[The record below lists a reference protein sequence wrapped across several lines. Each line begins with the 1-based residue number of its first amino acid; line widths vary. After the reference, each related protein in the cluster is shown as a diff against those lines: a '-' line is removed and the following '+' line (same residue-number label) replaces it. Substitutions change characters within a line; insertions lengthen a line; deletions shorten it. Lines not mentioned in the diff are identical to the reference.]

1 MQNDYIKGCYRKS
14 IFEKGL
20 FIIGLF
26 KVEETNIEEMRDYVN
41 RTIIFKGNFETLNKG
56 ELYTFY
62 GICVDHPKYG
72 FQFDVSSYEMIKPEG
87 KDSIIAY
94 LSSGLF
100 SGIGK
105 NTARLIVN
113 KLGEDALD
121 LIVEDK
127 NVLDRIPKLSLKK
140 KMLITIL
147 SS

>member
-94 LSSGLF
+94 LF
-100 SGIGK
+100 
-105 NTARLIVN
+105 
-113 KLGEDALD
+113 
-121 LIVEDK
+121 
-127 NVLDRIPKLSLKK
+127 
-140 KMLITIL
+140 
-147 SS
+147 